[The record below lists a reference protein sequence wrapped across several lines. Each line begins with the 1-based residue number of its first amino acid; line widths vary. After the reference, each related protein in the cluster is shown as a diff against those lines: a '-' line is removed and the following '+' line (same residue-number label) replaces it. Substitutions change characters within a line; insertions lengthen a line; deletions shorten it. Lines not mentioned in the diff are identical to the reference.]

1 MEKLGLGD
9 ARQILAML
17 KGEEIASSKLS
28 PRLTAL
34 LRQEGLLMLK
44 NNGSRC
50 KYRIAEVMREGVP
63 YLAIAGVWLE
73 MFFRRMDFC
82 LFLYADESRY
92 G

>member
-28 PRLTAL
+28 LRMTAL
-34 LRQEGLLMLK
+34 LRQEGLLMQISYCR
-44 NNGSRC
+44 GH
-50 KYRIAEVMREGVP
+50 ARELP
-63 YLAIAGVWLE
+63 YPVIAGVWLE

-82 LFLYADESRY
+82 FFLYADEGRY

>member
-28 PRLTAL
+28 PRLTVL

-50 KYRIAEVMREGVP
+50 NS
-63 YLAIAGVWLE
+63 LA
-73 MFFRRMDFC
+73 
-82 LFLYADESRY
+82 
-92 G
+92 

>member
-28 PRLTAL
+28 PGLAAL

-44 NNGSRC
+44 NNGSRSEISHS
-50 KYRIAEVMREGVP
+50 RGHARELP
-63 YLAIAGVWLE
+63 YLIGSGFWLE
-73 MFFRRMDFC
+73 MFFRRMDFRF
-82 LFLYADESRY
+82 FLYADEGRY
-92 G
+92 R

>member
-9 ARQILAML
+9 ARQILSML

-28 PRLTAL
+28 ARLTAL

-50 KYRIAEVMREGVP
+50 NIA
-63 YLAIAGVWLE
+63 
-73 MFFRRMDFC
+73 
-82 LFLYADESRY
+82 
-92 G
+92 

>member
-9 ARQILAML
+9 ARRILAML

-50 KYRIAEVMREGVP
+50 KYRIAEAVHERVAVP
-63 YLAIAGVWLE
+63 CYRKEFWLE
-73 MFFRRMDFC
+73 MFFRRMDFR
-82 LFLYADESRY
+82 LFLYADE

>member
-28 PRLTAL
+28 PRLTVL

-50 KYRIAEVMREGVP
+50 KYRIAEAMRELP
-63 YLAIAGVWLE
+63 YLIGSGFWFE
-73 MFFRRMDFC
+73 MFFRRMDFRF
-82 LFLYADESRY
+82 FLYADE